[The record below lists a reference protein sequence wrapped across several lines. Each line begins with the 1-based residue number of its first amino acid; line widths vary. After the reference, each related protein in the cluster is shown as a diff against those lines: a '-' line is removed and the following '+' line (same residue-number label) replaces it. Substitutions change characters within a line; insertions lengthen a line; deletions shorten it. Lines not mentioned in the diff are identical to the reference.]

1 MTNQTFELELRMSED
16 GIVCNAQTLLAML
29 PAKLKP
35 YSYIVDKEN
44 YKKAKEDRAKLN
56 SLITLL
62 KDERMEFER
71 REIGQWLETKET
83 LMRIE
88 KTIKEV
94 ADDLGSGVKGID
106 EQSVAEKKERI
117 RQSFEVY
124 ATSNNLD
131 ERIKFDYLYDDKE
144 FSKKAMTE
152 DKILAKMQ
160 DKLNQIKNE
169 LSVVC
174 ALLEDEDRV
183 ILEDYYYQ
191 TYDLIQ
197 AKAKFDDF
205 KVQQQRINA
214 RKQEVIEEPK
224 VAQNE
229 PIKATT
235 QVTFDSINTIHVMTA
250 TMEAPREF
258 FDEMNGLVKKYK
270 AKVKVTSRY
279 TKEV

>member
-1 MTNQTFELELRMSED
+1 
-16 GIVCNAQTLLAML
+16 
-29 PAKLKP
+29 
-35 YSYIVDKEN
+35 
-44 YKKAKEDRAKLN
+44 
-56 SLITLL
+56 
-62 KDERMEFER
+62 
-71 REIGQWLETKET
+71 
-83 LMRIE
+83 
-88 KTIKEV
+88 
-94 ADDLGSGVKGID
+94 
-106 EQSVAEKKERI
+106 
-117 RQSFEVY
+117 
-124 ATSNNLD
+124 
-131 ERIKFDYLYDDKE
+131 
-144 FSKKAMTE
+144 MTE

-174 ALLEDEDRV
+174 ALLDDEDRV

-191 TYDLIQ
+191 TYDLIR

-205 KVQQQRINA
+205 KAQQQRISA